1 MSKKIYVKTSFHSLS
16 EFLKKNIVFDL
27 MNGPY
32 ITGSSVLIKLESLF
46 FDPEYTP
53 EDIDIVC
60 TNLDQK
66 NHIIETVCSAYQH
79 STKPE
84 ENTIG
89 LDFSVVGHSAKDYFV
104 DYQPTVNQT
113 CMCNEYFILNSFT
126 LNDIKN
132 KQLRCSG
139 VPNNQLKKKLISRG
153 YHE

>member
-27 MNGPY
+27 INGPY
-32 ITGSSVLIKLESLF
+32 INGSSVLIKLERLF
-46 FDPEYTP
+46 FEPDYVP

-66 NHIIETVCSAYQH
+66 NHIIETVCSAY
-79 STKPE
+79 STSTRPE
-84 ENTIG
+84 ENSIG
-89 LDFSVVGHSAKDYFV
+89 LDFSVVGLCAKDYFV
-104 DYQPTVNQT
+104 DCQYTVNQT
-113 CMCNEYFILNSFT
+113 NMCNKYLLLNNFT

-132 KQLRCSG
+132 KQLNCSG